1 MTALLKDYPL
11 KALTDSRSAMAAGLA
26 KEVAGLKATV
36 PRSGTEV
43 ALRAVYDTWS
53 SFEQRAM
60 SSGGL
65 LPAAAVLPDRP
76 VYEPSSLTPRAL
88 EDTWS
93 GGDPN
98 ELLDDGVTK
107 RYPIGDGSGDGFV
120 LYSIAEMMCPFVLVL
135 RAQTKAQRKAFA
147 KRLEEH
153 FVEDGSLLDPSTLS
167 RDVPIP
173 DAQHEPIRYG
183 RRVELANYYN
193 RTARFTLMAQQ
204 ILDNEASARENR
216 WLAQFELTGHVQV
229 CVLRRGRAMS
239 PRVQFVVNGTT
250 ENRA

>member
-1 MTALLKDYPL
+1 
-11 KALTDSRSAMAAGLA
+11 
-26 KEVAGLKATV
+26 
-36 PRSGTEV
+36 
-43 ALRAVYDTWS
+43 
-53 SFEQRAM
+53 
-60 SSGGL
+60 
-65 LPAAAVLPDRP
+65 
-76 VYEPSSLTPRAL
+76 
-88 EDTWS
+88 
-93 GGDPN
+93 
-98 ELLDDGVTK
+98 VTR

-120 LYSIAEMMCPFVLVL
+120 LYTLAEMMCPFVVVV
-135 RAQTKAQRKAFA
+135 RAQTKAQRAAFV

-153 FVEDGSLLDPSTLS
+153 FVEDGALLDPATLS
-167 RDVPIP
+167 KDVPIP
-173 DAQHEPIRYG
+173 DARHQPVRYG

-204 ILDNEASARENR
+204 LLDNEASAQQNR